1 MEPERLHQQFVEQGL
16 ERINHAVTSTYRLN
30 IVCEKTGASY
40 PLIVTTVTY
49 EQGHSI
55 INFEGAEFEGSS
67 SVPLSVQRAALEKLI
82 ELEQHFQEW
91 SQMALEGAQ
100 NSSMAQN
107 MDEMKKLGNEMKDLK
122 TGSEIID
129 KNQIPDP
136 IQ

>member
-30 IVCEKTGASY
+30 IVCEKTGTRY
-40 PLIVTTVTY
+40 PLLVTTVTY

-55 INFEGAEFEGSS
+55 INFEGAEFEGSN
-67 SVPLSVQRAALEKLI
+67 SVPLAVQRAALEKLI

-107 MDEMKKLGNEMKDLK
+107 MDEMKKLGNEMNDLK
-122 TGSEIID
+122 TGREIID

-136 IQ
+136 RQ